1 MGLFSKKTRKEINLP
16 FILIENAE
24 EMEAGF
30 VTLEMYGAI
39 DGNMKYLNASYTLK
53 KQAMYEDGSYE
64 EILKHLK
71 AAENRNVRV
80 ELIYKG
86 EKLVNFVMDL
96 NSLALTCSDD
106 RVTDMEYV
114 GSGINDKSERETV
127 R

>member
-1 MGLFSKKTRKEINLP
+1 M
-16 FILIENAE
+16 IENAE

>member
-1 MGLFSKKTRKEINLP
+1 MGLFSKKTRKETNLP
-16 FILIENAE
+16 FVLIENVE

-53 KQAMYEDGSYE
+53 KQFMYEDGSYE

-96 NSLALTCSDD
+96 NSLALTSSDD

>member
-1 MGLFSKKTRKEINLP
+1 MGLFSKKTRKETNLP
-16 FILIENAE
+16 FVLIENVE

-39 DGNMKYLNASYTLK
+39 DGNMKYYTLK
-53 KQAMYEDGSYE
+53 KQFMYEDGSYE

>member
-1 MGLFSKKTRKEINLP
+1 
-16 FILIENAE
+16 
-24 EMEAGF
+24 
-30 VTLEMYGAI
+30 
-39 DGNMKYLNASYTLK
+39 
-53 KQAMYEDGSYE
+53 MYEDGSYE

-71 AAENRNVRV
+71 ATENRNVRV

-86 EKLVNFVMDL
+86 EKLVNFAMDL

-114 GSGINDKSERETV
+114 GSGINDKSEREIV

>member
-1 MGLFSKKTRKEINLP
+1 MGLFSKKTRKETNLP
-16 FILIENAE
+16 FVLIENAE

-30 VTLEMYGAI
+30 VTLEMYGVI

-53 KQAMYEDGSYE
+53 KQSMYEDGSYE

-86 EKLVNFVMDL
+86 EKLVNFTMDL
-96 NSLALTCSDD
+96 SSLALTCSDD

-114 GSGINDKSERETV
+114 CSGINDKSEREIV